1 MSQATSSIPTES
13 PHNVQRLLQ
22 RHYKII
28 DLAAAGHDVKT
39 IAETL
44 GMKPH
49 SIGLILKSP
58 LVQHELAKVRKQS
71 KESEV
76 LGMDREALRGK
87 TLSILEQASVKAAE
101 VVQELLEDVNPT
113 VRLRASDSILDR
125 VFGNQKD
132 GHGMSTVIN
141 ITAENVQLLHQAL
154 KESEYAVQNVK
165 RHVECEPPANGAP
178 APDPEAPELGPVQ
191 GQADG
196 G

>member
-1 MSQATSSIPTES
+1 MSQIESVIPVEGQR
-13 PHNVQRLLQ
+13 NVQRLLQ

-49 SIGLILKSP
+49 SVGLILKSP
-58 LVQHELAKVRKQS
+58 LVQHELAKVRQRS
-71 KESEV
+71 KESEI

-101 VVQELLEDVNPT
+101 VVQELLDDVNPT

-125 VFGNQKD
+125 IFGNQKD
-132 GHGMSTVIN
+132 GHGASTVIN
-141 ITAENVQLLHQAL
+141 ITAENIQLLHQAL
-154 KESEYAVQNVK
+154 KESEYAGQNVK
-165 RHVECEPPANGAP
+165 RHVGSESPADSAPPA
-178 APDPEAPELGPVQ
+178 DPQAAELGAVQ